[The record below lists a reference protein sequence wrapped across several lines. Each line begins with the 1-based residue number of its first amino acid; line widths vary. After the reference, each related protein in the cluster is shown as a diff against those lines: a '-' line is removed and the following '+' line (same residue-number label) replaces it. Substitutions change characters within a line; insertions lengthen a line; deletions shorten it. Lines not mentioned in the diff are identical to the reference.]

1 MSRVQRRWEDY
12 AKAVMQ
18 EQDPEKLTYFIRQLN
33 LALDG
38 DEKLAFPPT
47 RRKSDAA
54 AQRRFRAKDK
64 QAHPELGRLDTAIAV
79 LPELGGPAQT
89 GQPLEPR
96 PVASLPH
103 AGDMVLSTK
112 ESITCRVDLLRTEVA
127 DIHRSNE
134 DHLHLKRTE
143 RARQRHIQRRGRL
156 GQIIEEL
163 EALRN
168 RTIQLR

>member
-1 MSRVQRRWEDY
+1 
-12 AKAVMQ
+12 MQ
-18 EQDPEKLTYFIRQLN
+18 ERDPEKLTYFVRQLN
-33 LALDG
+33 LALDW
-38 DEKLAFPPT
+38 DEKPAFPPT

-79 LPELGGPAQT
+79 LPELQGPAQT

-96 PVASLPH
+96 PVASLPS

-134 DHLHLKRTE
+134 EYLQLRHTQPE
-143 RARQRHIQRRGRL
+143 QQRHTQRRSRL
-156 GQIIEEL
+156 RQIIGEL

-168 RTIQLR
+168 RTMQLR